1 MVNGRGNT
9 ITNHNIELTPLN
21 ADLTPCPLPRRLA
34 AAVYDTVLLLGV
46 ELFAFVPYTLLRR
59 GAGDG
64 SFDPLALLWLLIVAF
79 LFFGW
84 FWTHGGQTLGM
95 RTWRIRLQNRDGG
108 VVSWAQAL
116 RRYLAALVSWA
127 AFGLG
132 YWWSLWD
139 KEKMTWHDRWS
150 DSVLVKADTR
160 EKNKE

>member
-1 MVNGRGNT
+1 V
-9 ITNHNIELTPLN
+9 
-21 ADLTPCPLPRRLA
+21 

-127 AFGLG
+127 VFGLG
-132 YWWSLWD
+132 FWWSLWD

>member
-1 MVNGRGNT
+1 MT
-9 ITNHNIELTPLN
+9 T
-21 ADLTPCPLPRRLA
+21 DLAPCPLPRRLA
-34 AAVYDTVLLLGV
+34 AALYDTVLLLGV

-95 RTWRIRLQNRDGG
+95 RTWRIRVQNPDGSA
-108 VVSWAQAL
+108 VSWAQAL

-127 AFGLG
+127 ALGLG
-132 YWWSLWD
+132 WWWSLWD

-150 DSVLVKADTR
+150 DSVLVKAETR

>member
-1 MVNGRGNT
+1 MVNGQGNT
-9 ITNHNIELTPLN
+9 INGHNIELTPLN

-34 AAVYDTVLLLGV
+34 AALYDTVLLLGV

-95 RTWRIRLQNRDGG
+95 RTWRIRLQNRDGST
-108 VVSWAQAL
+108 VSWAQAL

-127 AFGLG
+127 ALGLG
-132 YWWSLWD
+132 WWWSLWD
-139 KEKMTWHDRWS
+139 KEKKTWHDRWS

>member
-1 MVNGRGNT
+1 MS
-9 ITNHNIELTPLN
+9 P
-21 ADLTPCPLPRRLA
+21 DLPPCPLPRRLV

-127 AFGLG
+127 VFGLG
-132 YWWSLWD
+132 FWWSLWD